1 MFYVKDLHAFANSII
16 EIMVGQCEKDAVQ
29 DLLKNKNDS
38 PISQRESDIIKVDSL
53 GNLLK
58 TTVIDE
64 YLNSKENLANQ
75 DMPPHNTSSYMNKIP
90 LDLIPLNWS
99 KCKETQYILEVI
111 ALCFGPNRNLSKTN
125 IDTVDLFEKMQDI
138 SIKVF
143 IQSFGQD
150 ESVFNYDNFISKK
163 KHDS

>member
-64 YLNSKENLANQ
+64 YLNSKENLAN
-75 DMPPHNTSSYMNKIP
+75 
-90 LDLIPLNWS
+90 
-99 KCKETQYILEVI
+99 
-111 ALCFGPNRNLSKTN
+111 
-125 IDTVDLFEKMQDI
+125 
-138 SIKVF
+138 
-143 IQSFGQD
+143 
-150 ESVFNYDNFISKK
+150 
-163 KHDS
+163 